1 MCQLGP
7 IFPKKSIV
15 SLQGRD
21 YGKCSFQLVL
31 HFEEFSSS
39 VIGCFLLIFIFLIF
53 CKKIKTL
60 TFLKWKKIQ
69 KKKSKHFSKNSQNK
83 KDLSKKINGS
93 NCEF

>member
-39 VIGCFLLIFIFLIF
+39 VIGCFLLIFYLSDFLQKNKNFNIF
-53 CKKIKTL
+53 KVEKNSEEKIQA
-60 TFLKWKKIQ
+60 FLKKFTK
-69 KKKSKHFSKNSQNK
+69 
-83 KDLSKKINGS
+83 
-93 NCEF
+93 